1 MGQDKAMLCHN
12 GMTLLEHAV
21 CALLPVVA
29 RVVVVAE
36 TPDQY
41 ALPCGK
47 VIADAFPDCGPVG
60 GILTGLMHLGHGSHV
75 VLACDMPCVQESV
88 LRLLLSV
95 SPEWDAVVPEI
106 GGRFEP
112 LCAVYRHTAAPKL
125 MQFLEA
131 DGRAAHEAVG
141 KLITKR
147 IGEGVLR
154 RIDPE
159 LKTFTNINTPEEL
172 ADFQAG
178 RLAPR

>member
-21 CALLPVVA
+21 SALLPVVE

-36 TPDQY
+36 TPEQY
-41 ALPCGK
+41 MLPCSK

-60 GILTGLMHLGHGSHV
+60 GILTGLMHLGPGSHV
-75 VLACDMPCVQESV
+75 VVACDMPCIQESI
-88 LRLLLSV
+88 LRLLLRV
-95 SPEWDAVVPEI
+95 SLDWEAVVPEI
-106 GGRFEP
+106 GGRLEP
-112 LCAVYRHTAAPKL
+112 LCAVYRYAAVPKL

-131 DGRAAHEAVG
+131 DGRAVHQVIE

-159 LKTFTNINTPEEL
+159 LKTFININTPEEL
-172 ADFQAG
+172 AAFEAG